1 MSALLFTSTLLIISL
16 AFIAI
21 AEGTGDRNAS
31 ASSPGCMQVAT
42 LIHIGEIRPAKANK
56 PGVQNTLK
64 MSGNAQIFKT
74 TQVTLQV
81 AGQEPCTVKINN
93 GETKCKITG
102 DELNGKLIFKTEKG
116 TEISASFEQAKLFS
130 ENKCVIELDT
140 YNKETHET
148 KLKINGNNFMI
159 KKKEGSVSIKC
170 GGRANTV

>member
-1 MSALLFTSTLLIISL
+1 MAALLFTSTLLIISL

-56 PGVQNTLK
+56 P
-64 MSGNAQIFKT
+64 
-74 TQVTLQV
+74 VTLQV

-102 DELNGKLIFKTEKG
+102 DELNGNLIFKTEKG